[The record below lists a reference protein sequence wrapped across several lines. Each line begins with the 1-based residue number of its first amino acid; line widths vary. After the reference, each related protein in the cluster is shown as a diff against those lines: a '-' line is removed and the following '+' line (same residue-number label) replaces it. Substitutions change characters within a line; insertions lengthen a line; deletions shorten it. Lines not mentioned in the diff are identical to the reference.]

1 MPSITNLIGVA
12 ERVQSREE
20 SSTPEAVRRKELAVQ
35 PPVVWPGQPSAGG
48 LGFEGFG
55 VKGESFVVETW
66 VGAKESGFE
75 MFEHDTGFSK

>member
-1 MPSITNLIGVA
+1 M
-12 ERVQSREE
+12 
-20 SSTPEAVRRKELAVQ
+20 Q

-75 MFEHDTGFSK
+75 MFEHDTNFSKYMFSGFSWFEARNSRVGPTNIS